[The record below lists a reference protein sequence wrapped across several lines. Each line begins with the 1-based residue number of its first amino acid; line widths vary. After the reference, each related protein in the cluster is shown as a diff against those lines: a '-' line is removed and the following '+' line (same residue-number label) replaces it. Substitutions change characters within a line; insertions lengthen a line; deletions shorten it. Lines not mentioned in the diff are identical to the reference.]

1 MFNPSCEN
9 KKKKKNG
16 TLNFCSN
23 YCLLNSKT
31 VPDRYSVPR
40 ILDLLDNL
48 SGKKW
53 FSFWDQKNTYH
64 QIYLDGES
72 QQLIVFITPWGLYK
86 WVRVLFDA
94 PAEFQR
100 LMENCLMI
108 LTTSLHFHTIEL
120 SSNFTSYLEH
130 VRIIFRQLK
139 EKGKKINPEKIK
151 FYHKKVNFM
160 CGRITEDSY

>member
-1 MFNPSCEN
+1 MFIPGCGNQ
-9 KKKKKNG
+9 KKKKG
-16 TLNFCSN
+16 TLNFCPN

-31 VPDRYSVPR
+31 VPDCYSVPR
-40 ILDLLDNL
+40 ILDLLDNI

-86 WVRVLFDA
+86 WVSVLFDA

-108 LTTSLHFHTIEL
+108 LTTSLHFHSIEL
-120 SSNFTSYLEH
+120 SSNSCLILNMYVLFSGSWKKRARKLIQKKLNS
-130 VRIIFRQLK
+130 IIR
-139 EKGKKINPEKIK
+139 
-151 FYHKKVNFM
+151 
-160 CGRITEDSY
+160 R

>member
-1 MFNPSCEN
+1 M
-9 KKKKKNG
+9 
-16 TLNFCSN
+16 
-23 YCLLNSKT
+23 
-31 VPDRYSVPR
+31 
-40 ILDLLDNL
+40 
-48 SGKKW
+48 
-53 FSFWDQKNTYH
+53 
-64 QIYLDGES
+64 
-72 QQLIVFITPWGLYK
+72 
-86 WVRVLFDA
+86 VLFDA

>member
-1 MFNPSCEN
+1 MFQLLS
-9 KKKKKNG
+9 
-16 TLNFCSN
+16 
-23 YCLLNSKT
+23 LNSKT
-31 VPDRYSVPR
+31 VPDRYPVPG
-40 ILDLLDNL
+40 ILDLLDSL

-53 FSFWDQKNTYH
+53 FSFWDQKNH

-120 SSNFTSYLEH
+120 SSSCLILNMYVLFS
-130 VRIIFRQLK
+130 
-139 EKGKKINPEKIK
+139 GSWKKRARKLIQEK